1 MPELKVTLSGP
12 FLTGQPAA
20 VVDNT
25 MRRTIAELVAM
36 GEIDVSEQ
44 LYRGHGLVTG
54 HYRRSIHGEVL
65 TSRNGKVHDSKVVY
79 GPWLEGT
86 SSRNQRSRFKGY
98 AMFRIGRDRT
108 DTQARQIA
116 ERIVHN
122 LMQRLN

>member
-1 MPELKVTLSGP
+1 MPEIKVTLSGP
-12 FLTGQPAA
+12 FLTGQPAV

-44 LYRGHGLVTG
+44 LYPGHGLVTG

-98 AMFRIGRDRT
+98 AAFRNAFQRLERAAQGVLNKHIGRAMKD
-108 DTQARQIA
+108 
-116 ERIVHN
+116 
-122 LMQRLN
+122 LN